1 MRPGN
6 ERETHLPAP
15 SGRETGQTG
24 HAQFAGEFAHLT
36 LDHLVGLPS
45 GLIHRCDDQVLKHLD
60 VGRIDD
66 LPVQDNNVDFDS
78 VDFVLNEFDEQSI
91 EQAVLV
97 KEAVGGTV
105 TVVGVDLIGE
115 LDNVLHLALAKG
127 ADKAVKITADE
138 PGADSHMQ
146 AKWLAEAIKGLGADL
161 ILTGVQA
168 SNDLDGQIGPMIA
181 AHLDMPYIGGIS
193 SVEVSDR
200 TATINKEFAGGV
212 GAKYS
217 VSLPMVVGVQAASKP
232 PRYAP
237 ISKVRQIAQTA
248 TIEKIAPAGQAS
260 TALMMKKMA
269 PPVVTGH
276 AEMIEGSPKQV
287 AAKIVELLKSK
298 GLV

>member
-1 MRPGN
+1 MN
-6 ERETHLPAP
+6 IVVAIKHIP
-15 SGRETGQTG
+15 SI
-24 HAQFAGEFAHLT
+24 A
-36 LDHLVGLPS
+36 
-45 GLIHRCDDQVLKHLD
+45 
-60 VGRIDD
+60 DD
-66 LPVQDNNVDFDS
+66 LPVKGNNVDFDS

-127 ADKAVKITADE
+127 ADKAVKVTADE

-146 AKWLAEAIKGLGADL
+146 ARWLADAIKDMSPEL
-161 ILTGVQA
+161 IFAGVQA

-181 AHLDMPYIGGIS
+181 AYLDMPYIGGVS
-193 SVEVSDR
+193 SVEASDGSV
-200 TATINKEFAGGV
+200 TVTKEFAGGMA
-212 GAKYS
+212 GKYS
-217 VSLPMVVGVQAASKP
+217 VSLPTVVGVQAASKP

-237 ISKVRQIAQTA
+237 ISKVRQVAQTA
-248 TIEKIAPAGQAS
+248 TIEKINPSAGGEGS
-260 TALMMKKMA
+260 GLALRKMA
-269 PPVVTGH
+269 PPAVTGH
-276 AEMIEGSPKQV
+276 AEMIDGSSKEV

>member
-1 MRPGN
+1 MN
-6 ERETHLPAP
+6 IVVAIKHIP
-15 SGRETGQTG
+15 SI
-24 HAQFAGEFAHLT
+24 A
-36 LDHLVGLPS
+36 
-45 GLIHRCDDQVLKHLD
+45 
-60 VGRIDD
+60 DD
-66 LPVQDNNVDFDS
+66 LPVKGNNVDFDS

-127 ADKAVKITADE
+127 ADKAVKVTADE

-146 AKWLAEAIKGLGADL
+146 AKWLAEAIKDMSADL
-161 ILTGVQA
+161 VFTGVQA

-181 AHLDMPYIGGIS
+181 AYLDMPYIGGVS
-193 SVEVSDR
+193 SVEVSGN
-200 TATINKEFAGGV
+200 TATVNKEFAGGV
-212 GAKYS
+212 GAKYA
-217 VSLPMVVGVQAASKP
+217 VTLPMVVGVQAASKP

-237 ISKVRQIAQTA
+237 ISKVRQIAQNA
-248 TIEKIAPAGQAS
+248 TIEKVAPSGDGTGAGL
-260 TALMMKKMA
+260 TMRKMA

-276 AEMIEGSPKQV
+276 AEMLTGSSKEV

-298 GLV
+298 GLA

>member
-1 MRPGN
+1 MN
-6 ERETHLPAP
+6 IVVAIKHIP
-15 SGRETGQTG
+15 SI
-24 HAQFAGEFAHLT
+24 A
-36 LDHLVGLPS
+36 
-45 GLIHRCDDQVLKHLD
+45 
-60 VGRIDD
+60 DD
-66 LPVQDNNVDFDS
+66 LPVKGNNVDFDS

-127 ADKAVKITADE
+127 ADKGVKVAADE

-146 AKWLAEAIKGLGADL
+146 AKWLAEAIKGLSADL
-161 ILTGVQA
+161 IFTGVQA
-168 SNDLDGQIGPMIA
+168 SNDLDGQIGPLIA
-181 AHLDMPYIGGIS
+181 AYLDIPYIGGVS
-193 SVEVSDR
+193 NVEAADSTVIV
-200 TATINKEFAGGV
+200 TKEFSGGTAGR
-212 GAKYS
+212 YS
-217 VSLPMVVGVQAASKP
+217 IGLPAVVGVQAASKP

-248 TIEKIAPAGQAS
+248 TIEKVAPSGKAS
-260 TALMMKKMA
+260 SGLIMKKMA

-276 AEMIEGSPKQV
+276 AEMLEGTSKDV

-298 GLV
+298 GLA